1 MNDNEEGKENKKEKI
16 EGEGLEREVGLKGGN
31 LSGGQKQRI
40 AIARVIVTKPNILM
54 FDESTS
60 ALDS

>member
-31 LSGGQKQRI
+31 LSGG
-40 AIARVIVTKPNILM
+40 
-54 FDESTS
+54 
-60 ALDS
+60 